1 MLSNAKYQ
9 KSLATVTLLTNLFSS
24 QMTKIPDL
32 IGFLGIPQSF
42 KPFLNFFTP
51 FPLSGPDSRN
61 LPSFGQNLANPPSFL
76 SDVTYVWPLIPGIGI
91 ISRVY

>member
-42 KPFLNFFTP
+42 KPFLNF
-51 FPLSGPDSRN
+51 L
-61 LPSFGQNLANPPSFL
+61 PPSPCQDQIHATSL
-76 SDVTYVWPLIPGIGI
+76 PLVRIWLTPPPSCLMSLMYGP
-91 ISRVY
+91 